1 MILKLIALKPQGY
14 IKSRWNIFDGI
25 VVIISLID
33 TLLTLTTV
41 IDNTGTSVLR
51 SFRLVRIFDIWSIVL
66 YNKVTSYA
74 ARWNHSGIFGLEC
87 EVLLRRIIVFLFI
100 P

>member
-1 MILKLIALKPQGY
+1 MRHVLLTRIGLPQVCTFIFLLEMILKLIALKPQGY

-51 SFRLVRIFDIWSIVL
+51 SFRLVRIFDI
-66 YNKVTSYA
+66 
-74 ARWNHSGIFGLEC
+74 
-87 EVLLRRIIVFLFI
+87 
-100 P
+100 